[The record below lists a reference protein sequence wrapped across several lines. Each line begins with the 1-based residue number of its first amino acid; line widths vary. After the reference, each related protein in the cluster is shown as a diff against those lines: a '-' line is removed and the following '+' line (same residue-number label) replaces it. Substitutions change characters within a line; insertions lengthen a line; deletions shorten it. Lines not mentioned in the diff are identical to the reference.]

1 MADPFAYLG
10 VDADA
15 DERTIKRAYAR
26 LLRGARP
33 DSDAAGFQALNDA
46 YRAALHWAQQRD
58 AQRAASAPAW
68 RSVASIAEADVALA
82 ADVEPSRDEVDA
94 VDPTKKET
102 APPIPWDAGEGD
114 GTDPAPPL
122 HEPQIHIA
130 WNQAPIDVAQPVPSA
145 APAPDSAFDFRA
157 FFDALMALAGTGD
170 ADALRDWLQKQPVL
184 WSLSMKADIGRATMT
199 TLYQHAMPMPAHCL
213 DVVLAFFDLDHVLAG
228 QDPLRLGRLRRRL
241 HVEWLLQH
249 DRRDLAGRMRVAQ
262 PPVTLDMGFIYAL
275 LSRPF
280 RWVDMTWRV
289 LPPRRPSEVANFLR
303 HLEADKVER
312 LPAPFQ
318 REQLAFWRHAGDRS
332 RLSWPRFAVGA
343 ARCAVLA
350 LIALL
355 ADSALAYN
363 TGDAFT
369 PVFLLAAAA
378 ATGLWLGYLGWT
390 VVQAWQ
396 ARPQHADPP
405 GAAAWWRLAFIPSVC
420 GVGLA
425 LRWLFQEDTDK
436 TIGMA
441 AIAAAALVAG
451 ATLLA
456 IVRYRRR
463 AGSPPLRWESNG
475 LWRIVF
481 FVPMMKAV
489 VMAGALYAYFA
500 PAGAAV
506 AIAVWTAD
514 AWKQRMH
521 LRRLLRR
528 Q

>member
-1 MADPFAYLG
+1 VADPFSYLG
-10 VDADA
+10 LDADA

-26 LLRGARP
+26 LLRSARP
-33 DSDAAGFQALNDA
+33 DSDAADFQALNDA

-58 AQRAASAPAW
+58 ARRAMPSPAW
-68 RSVASIAEADVALA
+68 RSAASVADAEVTPA
-82 ADVEPSRDEVDA
+82 ADAEPSLDTTDAKARPAADAASHIPWNTSDRDETDL
-94 VDPTKKET
+94 E
-102 APPIPWDAGEGD
+102 PPS
-114 GTDPAPPL
+114 

-130 WNQAPIDVAQPVPSA
+130 WNQTPVDVAP
-145 APAPDSAFDFRA
+145 PAPSIPNVAEPAFDFSA
-157 FFDALMALAGTGD
+157 FFDALGELAGAGD
-170 ADALRDWLQKQPVL
+170 ADALRDWLQKQPIL
-184 WSLSMKADIGRATMT
+184 WSLSMKSDIGRATMA
-199 TLYQHAMPMPAHCL
+199 TLYQHAAPMPAHCL

-262 PPVTLDMGFIYAL
+262 PPVTLDIGFIYAL

-280 RWVDMTWRV
+280 RWLEVAWRV

-312 LPAPFQ
+312 LPASFR
-318 REQLAFWRHAGDRS
+318 REQLAFWRYAGDRS
-332 RLSWPRFAVGA
+332 RLSWPRFAVGI
-343 ARCAVLA
+343 ARCAALA
-350 LIALL
+350 LIALI
-355 ADSALAYN
+355 ADSALAYD

-369 PVFLLAAAA
+369 PVFLLAVAAVM
-378 ATGLWLGYLGWT
+378 GLWLGYLGWT

-420 GVGLA
+420 GIGLA
-425 LRWLFQEDTDK
+425 LRWLFQKETDT
-436 TIGMA
+436 TIGVA
-441 AIAAAALVAG
+441 AIAAAVLVAG

-463 AGSPPLRWESNG
+463 AGSAPLRWESNG
-475 LWRIVF
+475 LWRVVF
-481 FVPMMKAV
+481 FVPMMKAL

-521 LRRLLRR
+521 LRQLLRR

>member
-1 MADPFAYLG
+1 VADPFAYLG

-26 LLRGARP
+26 LLRAARP

-58 AQRAASAPAW
+58 AQRAMSTPAW
-68 RSVASIAEADVALA
+68 RSSASIAETDVALA

-102 APPIPWDAGEGD
+102 APPNPWDAGEGG

-130 WNQAPIDVAQPVPSA
+130 WNQTPIDVAQPVPATARA
-145 APAPDSAFDFRA
+145 ADAAFDFRA
-157 FFDALMALAGTGD
+157 FFDALVALAGAGD
-170 ADALRDWLQKQPVL
+170 AEAVRDWLQQQPVL

-280 RWVDMTWRV
+280 RWLDVARRV

-312 LPAPFQ
+312 LPASFQ
-318 REQLAFWRHAGDRS
+318 REQLAFWRYAGDRS

-355 ADSALAYN
+355 VDSALAYN

-378 ATGLWLGYLGWT
+378 VACLWLGYLGWT

-405 GAAAWWRLAFIPSVC
+405 GAAAWWRFAFIPSLC

-425 LRWLFQEDTDK
+425 LRWLFQEETDK
-436 TIGMA
+436 TIGMT
-441 AIAAAALVAG
+441 AIATAVLVAG

-463 AGSPPLRWESNG
+463 AGSPPLRWENSG